1 MGSMDLTGYI
11 EMLAIVGKWVPVAR
25 TREEFYRE
33 GAKTAKKSEEI
44 FGDRYSNATAT
55 RCKETD
61 FNCNS
66 SRLGGSYLFAA
77 TRADSPPWKLSAR
90 AAKL

>member
-1 MGSMDLTGYI
+1 MDLTGYI
-11 EMLAIVGKWVPVAR
+11 EMLAMVGKWFPVAR

-33 GAKTAKKSEEI
+33 DAKTAKKSAEI
-44 FGDRYSNATAT
+44 FGDRYSNAIVFE
-55 RCKETD
+55 RK
-61 FNCNS
+61 
-66 SRLGGSYLFAA
+66 RLILFVLLRALCGSYLFAA